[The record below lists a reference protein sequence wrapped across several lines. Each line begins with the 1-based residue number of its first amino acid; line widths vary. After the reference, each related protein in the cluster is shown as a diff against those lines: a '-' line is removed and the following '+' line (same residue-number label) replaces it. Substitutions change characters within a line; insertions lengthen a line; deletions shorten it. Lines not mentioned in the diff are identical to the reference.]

1 MRARLVLN
9 SRAGTLAGGRQA
21 PQRDEI
27 VALLESAGVTV
38 EAEARGDAPIDVRLR
53 AAVAACPETIW
64 VGGGDGTISAAAG
77 LLAGTGVAL
86 GVLPLGTLNHFARDL
101 AIPADWRDAIRALA
115 HGAVG
120 SVDVASVNG
129 HTFINNCSL
138 GSYPEAVR
146 RRDALRRERGHGK
159 WPAMLLASLAV
170 WRDLRRMR
178 LRLATDRGTT
188 ELRTPFVLVS
198 NNRYAGPVLKTSLRP
213 SLTEHRLWCYTTR
226 EHRTGALLR
235 LAWQALTRR
244 LDQTDALQVLSGA
257 ELRIESLAGGIPAA
271 ADGEVVSL
279 APPLQFRIHPGA
291 LTVLIPADRAPA

>member
-1 MRARLVLN
+1 LVLN
-9 SRAGTLAGGRQA
+9 SQAGTLAGGGQA
-21 PQRDEI
+21 PRRDEI
-27 VALLESAGVTV
+27 LARLESVGVTV
-38 EAEARGDAPIDVRLR
+38 DTEPAGPAPIESLLR
-53 AAVAACPETIW
+53 TAVAARPDAVW

-77 LLAGTGVAL
+77 LLAGTGLPLA
-86 GVLPLGTLNHFARDL
+86 VLPLGTLNHFARDL
-101 AIPADWRDAIRALA
+101 AIPTNWREAIDALA
-115 HGAVG
+115 HGAARA
-120 SVDVASVNG
+120 VDVASVNG
-129 HTFINNCSL
+129 RTFINNCSL

-170 WRDLRRMR
+170 WRHLRRMR
-178 LRLATDRGTT
+178 LRLATAEGTT

-244 LDQTDALQVLSGA
+244 LDQMHALQVLSAA
-257 ELRIESLAGGIPAA
+257 EFRIESLAGGIPAA
-271 ADGEVVSL
+271 VDGEVVSL
-279 APPLQFRIHPGA
+279 APPLRFQIHPEA
-291 LTVLIPADRAPA
+291 LTVLAPADAARA